1 MNGMKQFVGRQVLV
15 STSDGGAI
23 QGTLWRVRRDG
34 IELRKAREAVRG
46 VELGGIIW
54 LPSHS
59 VMQIQVTAG
68 GES

>member
-1 MNGMKQFVGRQVLV
+1 MKDARQFVGREVLV

-23 QGTLWRVRRDG
+23 QGTLWRATRGG

-54 LPSHS
+54 LPTHS
-59 VMQIQVTAG
+59 VLQVQIVAG